1 MWPDLAVDPKSKGE
15 GEGEREEH
23 EEHGEEHTHAN
34 PIQSILTLVA
44 RWTTPIES
52 TRERRE
58 VESRSERLVLGT
70 EIGERER
77 VRKLESH
84 SQI

>member
-1 MWPDLAVDPKSKGE
+1 MKNAKNTKNQT
-15 GEGEREEH
+15 
-23 EEHGEEHTHAN
+23 HTN

-70 EIGERER
+70 KTGEGERVEHTR
-77 VRKLESH
+77 ISLTDLD
-84 SQI
+84 QQQGLP